1 MPWQIKLSLQSKT
14 TRLSWPYATNCR
26 VAKKN
31 RLSCAN
37 FAWTIFA
44 SRLRMPVSFFLSFS
58 LLMCYTPIRTSFYAR
73 VLCTKLFRSLGL
85 YFWIHYSSV
94 TVQEAN
100 KNCKPR
106 GRGRG
111 REEIEKERE
120 RERGDF
126 WTHDGFKYNPW
137 VVYANLSA
145 KSTFYKNVACVVREF
160 SSRCL
165 ALRTCFFIFLNSK
178 FYKKKKLTY
187 THDWTLLKLDIFL
200 QMLQS
205 WSFILSII
213 RVFFLSYRHKWLG
226 SFS

>member
-14 TRLSWPYATNCR
+14 TRLSWPYATNCT
-26 VAKKN
+26 VAKKTGSAAQILLGQFLPPAFEC
-31 RLSCAN
+31 RYLS
-37 FAWTIFA
+37 F
-44 SRLRMPVSFFLSFS
+44 SFS